1 MNRGKKI
8 VFVIIALGIVIRL
21 LHWVLPFM
29 DSDMAVTGLMARYI
43 LRGEFPVFFW
53 GQNYCGAIEA
63 YLTAPVFAVFGVSRY
78 TLNIVPV
85 CESIVFMLL
94 MYILARRAFG
104 EKVGIL
110 TLLFTAIP
118 ARYLVVNTV
127 LPRANYVENLIFGAI
142 VFYLTYRIVYPVRN
156 NLLTPDDASSAHISN
171 GVYEEKGVNSG
182 RLFFG
187 LGLTYGLAWWTNFQ
201 SIYFILT
208 SFFFIFLRKKLI
220 FFTRRFLNLVLGIA
234 VGGSPFWYYCFRN
247 DFSPFKSIGEEKFT
261 NIATGLKNFFV
272 VGLPVIFGVIK
283 SNRGIYIPIISHL
296 LLIIYVAAFVFI
308 LKDRFKGLFHLGKL
322 SLKKS
327 NGMELFIVF
336 FIVFALIYTF
346 SGYALVNTR
355 RYMLILYLSLPVYLA
370 YFIAELSG
378 KHKKLSIF
386 ITGIVLIANVQQNI
400 VSVDLFNKDKRKE
413 FFEEKRNKK
422 ELFTFLE
429 KEGIKYVYVN
439 DYWRSYNHTFD
450 VQERIIFTEWNPSR
464 YPAYFEGA
472 KQTKDVAFCFPENET
487 VFGQILRNIGA
498 KSYKRK
504 NIAGVT
510 LFYDFKPLEKDYQE
524 IDLSKVQAVSNYN
537 QDEANYA
544 LDGNPMTRWTT
555 KLAQAPG
562 MYFGLDLGK
571 AKQICRIVLELG
583 DSPYDYPRG
592 YSLSTSLDG
601 EKWQNIIVS
610 NANWAALHRGK
621 FHPVMTEKNAKFEI
635 CFKPRLV
642 RFVKLEQT
650 GRHNAYWWS
659 IYEIELFGQKGYL
672 KRDKVNVK
680 SGDLNLAGYT
690 YRPIELDSHSPIP
703 IIILSHGSN
712 PDGQQKFFYREL
724 AERFARRKYLV
735 FTFDYRGFG
744 ESDDPSDITKAESF
758 NWKQDLA
765 SAIGYIRGEY
775 RVRELI
781 LMGHSFGAALTLAV
795 AAEQDSSILA
805 DKSKADKIVLI
816 SPPRRMN
823 ELFFKK
829 NPLLGLEWLQK
840 TMEEDMKLKALPPKK
855 ILEEIHRPIIL
866 ESFKGRHFAIPV
878 LFVDEGNAPKK
889 DLQFLTDFC
898 SSIDGDITRI
908 TIPDTEHY
916 YAAENTLQR
925 EEAIKE
931 LVKVVDDWIKRGL
944 SEKE

>member
-1 MNRGKKI
+1 MNRGEKI
-8 VFVIIALGIVIRL
+8 VFVIIALGVALRL

-29 DSDMAVTGLMARYI
+29 DSDMAVTGLMARHI

-63 YLTAPVFAVFGVSRY
+63 YLAAPVFAVFGVSRY

-94 MYILARRAFG
+94 MYILARRIFG

-142 VFYLTYRIVYPVRN
+142 VFYLTYRIVY
-156 NLLTPDDASSAHISN
+156 
-171 GVYEEKGVNSG
+171 EEKGINSG
-182 RLFFG
+182 KLFFL
-187 LGLTYGLAWWTNFQ
+187 LGLTCGLAWWTNFQ

-208 SFFFIFLRKKLI
+208 SFIFIFLRKKLI
-220 FFTRRFLNLVLGIA
+220 FFTRRFLNLVLGI
-234 VGGSPFWYYCFRN
+234 VIGGSPFWYYCFTHN
-247 DFSPFKSIGEEKFT
+247 FSPFKTLGENKLTGIGFAVKRLFM
-261 NIATGLKNFFV
+261 I
-272 VGLPVIFGVIK
+272 GLPTIFGVIK
-283 SNRGIYIPIISHL
+283 SQSRVIYLPFISQIL
-296 LLIIYVAAFVFI
+296 LAVYLIAFLYI
-308 LKDRFKGLFHLGKL
+308 LNDRLKGLLYSGKF
-322 SLKKS
+322 SLKES
-327 NGMELFIVF
+327 NGMEMFIVF
-336 FIVFALIYTF
+336 FILFAVIYTL
-346 SGYALVNTR
+346 SGYGSINTSRYILV
-355 RYMLILYLSLPVYLA
+355 LYLCLPVFLA
-370 YFIAELSG
+370 YFLVRLNQNR
-378 KHKKLSIF
+378 KKLSTCILS
-386 ITGIVLIANVQQNI
+386 IILIANVQQNI
-400 VSVDLFNKDKRKE
+400 VSIDLFNTDKRKE

-422 ELFTFLE
+422 ELFAFLE

-450 VQERIIFTEWNPSR
+450 AQEKVIFTEWNPSR
-464 YPAYFEGA
+464 YPAYLEGA
-472 KQTKDVAFCFPENET
+472 HESRNAAFYITGDERPF
-487 VFGQILRNIGA
+487 VQILKNMGT
-498 KSYKRK
+498 KSYKK
-504 NIAGVT
+504 KTIVGVT
-510 LFYDFKPLEKDYQE
+510 LFYDFEPLERKYKK
-524 IDLSKVQAVSNYN
+524 INLSGARAITNYN
-537 QDEANYA
+537 QNEVNYA
-544 LDGNPMTRWTT
+544 LDENLTTRWTT
-555 KLAQAPG
+555 KTPLVPG
-562 MYFGLDLGK
+562 MYFWLDLGK
-571 AKQICRIVLELG
+571 TKEISRIILELD
-583 DSPYDYPRG
+583 DSSQDYPRG

-601 EKWQNIIVS
+601 ESWRNIIIS
-610 NANWAALHRGK
+610 NANWAALHWGK
-621 FHPVMTEKNAKFEI
+621 FHPVMTEEKAKFEI
-635 CFKPRLV
+635 CFEPHLV
-642 RFVKLEQT
+642 RFVKLDQT
-650 GRHNAYWWS
+650 GSHNTYWWS
-659 IYEIELFGQKGYL
+659 IHEIKLFGQKGYL
-672 KRDKVNVK
+672 KREKLNVK
-680 SGDLNLAGYT
+680 SGDLNLVGYI
-690 YRPIELDSHSPIP
+690 YRSAELDSHSPIP

-724 AERFARRKYLV
+724 AKRFAKRKYLV

-765 SAIGYIRGEY
+765 SAIYYVREQYKI
-775 RVRELI
+775 RELI
-781 LMGHSFGAALTLAV
+781 LMGHSFGASLTLAV

-805 DKSKADKIVLI
+805 DRSKVDKIVVI

-823 ELFFKK
+823 ELFFKE
-829 NPLLGLEWLQK
+829 NPSLGLEWMQK

-855 ILEEIHRPIIL
+855 ILEEIHRPIML
-866 ESFKGRHFAIPV
+866 ESFKGRRFAIPV

-898 SSIDGDITRI
+898 NSLNGDITRI

-944 SEKE
+944 SEKK